1 MTEQEPMTDEN
12 ALEYALCV
20 LQEQDVHCSTDEERA
35 ELSEVIHTL
44 SSMKD
49 SYESCNFGFLTLDD
63 EEQEHEQA

>member
-1 MTEQEPMTDEN
+1 M
-12 ALEYALCV
+12 LE
-20 LQEQDVHCSTDEERA
+20 EQDVHCSTDEERA
-35 ELSEVIHTL
+35 ELSEVINTL